1 MNFVKYNHLGG
12 EGAVPEALQIEVE
25 QAIESI
31 TVKPANGKATEIRD
45 MFLRSIAGE
54 GWSGETPVSRE
65 SNITVTSIK
74 DDVGLCL
81 QTGNM
86 ARVYADLLKLQTMY
100 MNSAIRSAVVVVP
113 SYPVA
118 KKLGS
123 NIANAKR
130 LEQELEIFRLAYS
143 VPTIVFSME

>member
-118 KKLGS
+118 K
-123 NIANAKR
+123 
-130 LEQELEIFRLAYS
+130 E
-143 VPTIVFSME
+143 VM